1 MEKNEVIIKKTNQLS
16 GEEIVQIM
24 KERTKVFVVEQ
35 NCVYQEVDDKDID
48 ATHVIFKKDQRL
60 VAYARVILHD
70 NRQDMSFG
78 RVLVV
83 KEFRKLH
90 LGRQLVDTT
99 IKYIKKK
106 YPERIIKIQ
115 AQNYLKDFYASFGF
129 FSVSDVYLE
138 DDIPHIDMVLNDD
151 F

>member
-48 ATHVIFKKDQRL
+48 ATHVIFKKDHRL
-60 VAYARVILHD
+60 VAYARVIRHD

-99 IKYIKKK
+99 IKYINKK

-115 AQNYLKDFYASFGF
+115 AQNYLKNFYASFGF

-138 DDIPHIDMVLNDD
+138 DDIPHIDMVLSDD